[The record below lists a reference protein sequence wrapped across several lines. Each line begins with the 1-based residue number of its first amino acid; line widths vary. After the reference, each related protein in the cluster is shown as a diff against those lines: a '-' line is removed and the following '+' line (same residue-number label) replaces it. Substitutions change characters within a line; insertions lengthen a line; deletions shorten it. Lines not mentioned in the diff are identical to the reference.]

1 MALRTTDY
9 CPDPRSV
16 MFDCALSFG
25 FVVEFQETYLRCPL
39 FIPGNRSD
47 MLGKAGRYA
56 ASAYIPDMEDSVPE
70 ANKVEAR
77 AVTADALPSLFELGK
92 AVVPRVNSLST
103 GLTEGDLAAV
113 VGPHIVAISIGKVKT
128 ADDIAVVD
136 GLLSELEADRCIEV
150 GTVGI
155 LPWLETASAIVNA
168 YAICCASER
177 VRWVA
182 FGAEDF
188 SADMGISRA
197 VDVASEDTGSVD
209 EYGEASLLYARSA
222 VAVAARA
229 ADVLALD
236 TPYVKFRDPD
246 GLRSEARLA
255 RRLGYSGKFAIHPAQ
270 IEVIDEVFLPT
281 VEEIERARRVIEAA
295 ASAEREGRGSISLDG
310 EMVDAPVV
318 ARARNVLARVDV
330 ELRSEG

>member
-1 MALRTTDY
+1 MPPAQFSHID
-9 CPDPRSV
+9 
-16 MFDCALSFG
+16 
-25 FVVEFQETYLRCPL
+25 LRCPL
-39 FIPGNRSD
+39 FIPGNRMD
-47 MLGKAGRYA
+47 MLEKAGRYA

-92 AVVPRVNSLST
+92 AVVPRVNSLNT

-113 VGPHIVAISIGKVKT
+113 VGPHIVAISIGKVRS
-128 ADDIAVVD
+128 ADDITVVD
-136 GLLSELEADRCIEV
+136 GMLSELEADRGLEV

-168 YAICCASER
+168 HAICCTSER

-188 SADMGISRA
+188 SADMGISRS
-197 VDVASEDTGSVD
+197 VDVVDGDKGIVD

-229 ADVLALD
+229 ADVQALD

-246 GLRSEARLA
+246 GLRREAGLA
-255 RRLGYSGKFAIHPAQ
+255 RRLGYGGKFAIHPAQ
-270 IEVIDEVFLPT
+270 IEVIDEVFSPT
-281 VEEIERARRVIEAA
+281 VKEVERARRVIEAA
-295 ASAEREGRGSISLDG
+295 DSAEREGRGSVSLDG

-318 ARARNVLARVDV
+318 ARARNVLARVGV
-330 ELRSEG
+330 GLEN